1 MLASSIQRPPR
12 GSSVARRTGPCP
24 PCPSRSPRTGSCGL
38 PVDSRGRSG
47 RPEGH
52 TGARPARSAAM
63 TPRSPNDTPGADRS
77 GAAAGGPPR
86 SDSGRSWLDERLG
99 IGALYRKYGRKAF
112 PVHASFFLGEMA
124 LFAFVILFL
133 TGIYLGFIYVPS
145 NAQITVNGET
155 LPEAYASVRLIETIP
170 VANLFRNTHHWA
182 AHLMVAAV
190 LLHLLRVFFTGTYRN
205 PRDINWVVG
214 VVLLG
219 LTLVAGFVGYALPY
233 DAYAVTATGIGFAI
247 ARSIPWAGPVASELF
262 FGGAFP
268 TLGSLAR
275 LYTIHIFIVPT
286 LLAIVIGAHLLII
299 VKQKHTQP
307 GYARALAEP
316 GKVLGVP
323 LWPYQALLAGE
334 LLLLMFGAL
343 FLLSEI
349 VPAQASVSL
358 FGATIGSTFL
368 GGMLFPAALFG
379 VLTLTPWID
388 RTNRRVVRRFEYL
401 EPLRQSPCRLASGV
415 ATLAFIGTLFIAA
428 YYDTLGLSLTQI
440 WAIVL
445 GVPLLAGLVTWIA
458 TARTAPAE
466 RFDPRESPVPVA
478 PEPAPVTQRIVSTPA
493 PVHQGAEVR
502 ESSPLARSGEGS
514 SDSRLPASDSAT
526 VAAPTFPTLAARGDR
541 ARDSLVAALHEFGEL
556 APLVRQLD
564 DEEDLLEVLAYVDSL
579 RLSLAESNQVLQGV
593 VRGTIADEPVPIPD
607 DLHGQYQE

>member
-1 MLASSIQRPPR
+1 MMPLSQTDLPNADGAGAATSD
-12 GSSVARRTGPCP
+12 
-24 PCPSRSPRTGSCGL
+24 PSRS
-38 PVDSRGRSG
+38 
-47 RPEGH
+47 
-52 TGARPARSAAM
+52 
-63 TPRSPNDTPGADRS
+63 DR
-77 GAAAGGPPR
+77 
-86 SDSGRSWLDERLG
+86 GRSWLDERLG

-112 PVHASFFLGEMA
+112 PVHSSFFLGEMA
-124 LFAFVILFL
+124 LFAFVILVL

-145 NAQITVNGET
+145 NAEITVNGET
-155 LPEAYASVRLIETIP
+155 LPEAYASVRLIESIP
-170 VANLFRNTHHWA
+170 VANLFRNTHHWT

-190 LLHLLRVFFTGTYRN
+190 LLHLLRVFFTGTYRK
-205 PRDINWVVG
+205 PREINWVVG

-307 GYARALAEP
+307 GYARPLAEP

-343 FLLSEI
+343 FILSAVLPPHPLTAFGPPGPATPEVKPDWYLMWIYGFLKI
-349 VPAQASVSL
+349 VPPWATISL
-358 FGATIGSTFL
+358 FGATIGPNFL

-401 EPLRQSPCRLASGV
+401 EPVRQSPFRLASGV

-445 GVPLLAGLVTWIA
+445 GVPLLAGLVTGIA
-458 TARTAPAE
+458 AARTAPAA

-478 PEPAPVTQRIVSTPA
+478 AEPAPVTQRIVPTPA
-493 PVHQGAEVR
+493 PAHQGSEVG
-502 ESSPLARSGEGS
+502 ESLPLARSRVGS
-514 SDSRLPASDSAT
+514 SDSQLPAPDSVTA
-526 VAAPTFPTLAARGDR
+526 AAPTLPTLAARGDR

-564 DEEDLLEVLAYVDSL
+564 DEEDLLEVLTYVDSL

-593 VRGTIADEPVPIPD
+593 VRGTIADEPVPALD
-607 DLHGQYQE
+607 DLRGQDQE

>member
-1 MLASSIQRPPR
+1 MMP
-12 GSSVARRTGPCP
+12 
-24 PCPSRSPRTGSCGL
+24 L
-38 PVDSRGRSG
+38 P
-47 RPEGH
+47 
-52 TGARPARSAAM
+52 
-63 TPRSPNDTPGADRS
+63 PNDTPGADGSR
-77 GAAAGGPPR
+77 AATGGPPR
-86 SDSGRSWLDERLG
+86 SDRGRSWLDERLG

-112 PVHASFFLGEMA
+112 PVHSSFFLGEMA
-124 LFAFVILFL
+124 LFAFVILVL

-145 NAQITVNGET
+145 NAEITVDGET
-155 LPEAYASVRLIETIP
+155 LPEAYASVRLIESIP

-190 LLHLLRVFFTGTYRN
+190 LLHLLRVFFTGTYRK
-205 PRDINWVVG
+205 PREINWVVG
-214 VVLLG
+214 IVLLG

-233 DAYAVTATGIGFAI
+233 DSYAVTATGIGFSI

-299 VKQKHTQP
+299 VKQKHSQP
-307 GYARALAEP
+307 GYARPLAEP

-343 FLLSEI
+343 FILSAI
-349 VPAQASVSL
+349 VPPHPLTAFGPPGPATPEVKPDWYLMWIYGFLKIVPPWATISL
-358 FGATIGSTFL
+358 FGATIGPNFL

-401 EPLRQSPCRLASGV
+401 EPVRQSPFRLASGV
-415 ATLAFIGTLFIAA
+415 AVLVFIGTLFIAA

-445 GVPLLAGLVTWIA
+445 GVPLLAGLATWVTA
-458 TARTAPAE
+458 ARTAPTE

-478 PEPAPVTQRIVSTPA
+478 PEPAPVTRQMAPVPAPALAAPIAEPAIAASQVVST
-493 PVHQGAEVR
+493 
-502 ESSPLARSGEGS
+502 SPDGTDGR
-514 SDSRLPASDSAT
+514 P
-526 VAAPTFPTLAARGDR
+526 AAPTFPTLAARGDR

-564 DEEDLLEVLAYVDSL
+564 DDEDLLEVLNYVDSL
-579 RLSLAESNQVLQGV
+579 RLSLAESNQMLQGV
-593 VRGTIADEPVPIPD
+593 VRGTIADEPVPVPD
-607 DLHGQYQE
+607 DLPAQDQE

>member
-1 MLASSIQRPPR
+1 MRPQSPHDTAEVDRLGATAS
-12 GSSVARRTGPCP
+12 
-24 PCPSRSPRTGSCGL
+24 
-38 PVDSRGRSG
+38 
-47 RPEGH
+47 
-52 TGARPARSAAM
+52 
-63 TPRSPNDTPGADRS
+63 
-77 GAAAGGPPR
+77 GPPR
-86 SDSGRSWLDERLG
+86 SDRVRSWLDERLG
-99 IGALYRKYGRKAF
+99 IGAFNRKYGRKAF

-124 LFAFVILFL
+124 LFAFVILVL
-133 TGIYLGFIYVPS
+133 TGIYLGFIYLPS
-145 NAQITVNGET
+145 NAEITINGET

-190 LLHLLRVFFTGTYRN
+190 LLHLLRIFFTGTYRK
-205 PRDINWVVG
+205 PREINWVVG

-233 DAYAVTATGIGFAI
+233 DAYAVTATGIGFSI

-275 LYTIHIFIVPT
+275 LYTIHIFIVPS
-286 LLAIVIGAHLLII
+286 LLAVVIGAHLLII

-343 FLLSEI
+343 FLLSAVVPPHPLTAFGPPGPGTPEVKPDWYLMWIFGFLKI
-349 VPAQASVSL
+349 VPSQASISL
-358 FGATIGSTFL
+358 VGATIGPTFL
-368 GGMLFPAALFG
+368 GGMLFPALLFG
-379 VLTLTPWID
+379 LLTLTPWID
-388 RTNRRVVRRFEYL
+388 RSNRRVVRRFEYL
-401 EPLRQSPCRLASGV
+401 EPVRQSPLRLASGV
-415 ATLAFIGTLFIAA
+415 ATLVFIGTLFVAA
-428 YYDTLGLSLTQI
+428 YYDTLGLSLAQI

-445 GVPLLAGLVTWIA
+445 GGPLLAGVATWMVA
-458 TARTAPAE
+458 SRTAQAE

-478 PEPAPVTQRIVSTPA
+478 PQPAPVTRQVVPAPA
-493 PVHQGAEVR
+493 PVLHG
-502 ESSPLARSGEGS
+502 SGVAGRKSEEFTPDLRPS
-514 SDSRLPASDSAT
+514 TSDSAT
-526 VAAPTFPTLAARGDR
+526 AAVPTFPTLAARGDR

-556 APLVRQLD
+556 APLVRQLE
-564 DEEDLLEVLAYVDSL
+564 DEQDLLEVLAYVDSL

-593 VRGTIADEPVPIPD
+593 VRGTIADEPVLGPD
-607 DLHGQYQE
+607 DLRGQDGE

>member
-1 MLASSIQRPPR
+1 MMPLSQTDLPNAD
-12 GSSVARRTGPCP
+12 GAGAATGD
-24 PCPSRSPRTGSCGL
+24 PSRS
-38 PVDSRGRSG
+38 
-47 RPEGH
+47 
-52 TGARPARSAAM
+52 
-63 TPRSPNDTPGADRS
+63 DR
-77 GAAAGGPPR
+77 
-86 SDSGRSWLDERLG
+86 GRSWLDERLG

-112 PVHASFFLGEMA
+112 PVHSSFFLGEMA
-124 LFAFVILFL
+124 LFAFVILVL

-145 NAQITVNGET
+145 NAEITVNGET
-155 LPEAYASVRLIETIP
+155 LPEAYASVRLIESIP
-170 VANLFRNTHHWA
+170 VANLFRNTHHWT

-190 LLHLLRVFFTGTYRN
+190 LLHLLRVFFTGTYRK
-205 PRDINWVVG
+205 PREINWVVG

-307 GYARALAEP
+307 GYARPLAEP

-343 FLLSEI
+343 FILSAVLPPHPLTAFGPPGPATPEVKPDWYLMWIYGFLKI
-349 VPAQASVSL
+349 VPPWATISL
-358 FGATIGSTFL
+358 FGATIGPNFL

-401 EPLRQSPCRLASGV
+401 EPVRQSPFRLASGV
-415 ATLAFIGTLFIAA
+415 AVLVFIGTLFIAA

-445 GVPLLAGLVTWIA
+445 GVPLLAGLVTGIA
-458 TARTAPAE
+458 AARTVPAA

-478 PEPAPVTQRIVSTPA
+478 PEPTTIPRRIVPEPAPA
-493 PVHQGAEVR
+493 PVLYGSEV
-502 ESSPLARSGEGS
+502 GS
-514 SDSRLPASDSAT
+514 RKSEEPTSDLRLPTSDSVTA
-526 VAAPTFPTLAARGDR
+526 AAPTFPTLAARGDR

-564 DEEDLLEVLAYVDSL
+564 DEEDLLEVLTYVDSL

-593 VRGTIADEPVPIPD
+593 VRGTIADEPVPAPD
-607 DLHGQYQE
+607 DLRGQDQE

>member
-1 MLASSIQRPPR
+1 
-12 GSSVARRTGPCP
+12 
-24 PCPSRSPRTGSCGL
+24 
-38 PVDSRGRSG
+38 
-47 RPEGH
+47 
-52 TGARPARSAAM
+52 M
-63 TPRSPNDTPGADRS
+63 TPLSPIDTPGADHPRAVS
-77 GAAAGGPPR
+77 EGAPR
-86 SDSGRSWLDERLG
+86 SDRGRSWLDERLG
-99 IGALYRKYGRKAF
+99 IGALHRKYGRKAF
-112 PVHASFFLGEMA
+112 PVHSSFFLGEMA
-124 LFAFVILFL
+124 LFAFVILVL

-145 NAQITVNGET
+145 NVEITVDGET
-155 LPEAYASVRLIETIP
+155 LPEAYASVRLIESIP

-190 LLHLLRVFFTGTYRN
+190 LLHLLRVFFTGTYRK
-205 PRDINWVVG
+205 PREINWVVG
-214 VVLLG
+214 IVLLG

-233 DAYAVTATGIGFAI
+233 DSYAVTATGIGFSI

-286 LLAIVIGAHLLII
+286 LLAATIGAHLLII

-307 GYARALAEP
+307 GYARPLAEP

-343 FLLSEI
+343 FILSAVLPPHPLTAFGPPGPATPEVKPDWYLLWIYGFLKI
-349 VPAQASVSL
+349 VPPWASFSL
-358 FGATIGSTFL
+358 FGATIGPNFL

-379 VLTLTPWID
+379 VLTVTPWID

-401 EPLRQSPCRLASGV
+401 EPVRQSPFRLASGV
-415 ATLAFIGTLFIAA
+415 AALMFIGTLFIAA
-428 YYDTLGLSLTQI
+428 YYDTLGLSLIQI

-445 GVPLLAGLVTWIA
+445 GLPFLVGLVTWIA
-458 TARTAPAE
+458 TARAAPAE
-466 RFDPRESPVPVA
+466 RFDPRESPVPVV
-478 PEPAPVTQRIVSTPA
+478 PEPAPVRRRIVPA
-493 PVHQGAEVR
+493 PVPVPAAPIAEPAVAP
-502 ESSPLARSGEGS
+502 SPVFSTS
-514 SDSRLPASDSAT
+514 SDGGDGRPAT
-526 VAAPTFPTLAARGDR
+526 PTFPTLAARGDR

-579 RLSLAESNQVLQGV
+579 RLSLAESNQLLQGV
-593 VRGTIADEPVPIPD
+593 VRGTIADEPVLAPD
-607 DLHGQYQE
+607 DLRGQDQE